1 MASHTEEQR
10 VFIVR
15 RLAVFDAP
23 EEIIADFKR
32 HWPTT
37 DCQPADIAAN
47 DPRRGLTDEKLIAV
61 FNSRRKSFL
70 ENNALAAPTSDQQV
84 RLIELHNMFRIA
96 RDRNLLVTAAELLEQ
111 IAKEIAGFYA
121 GKGKPDAAAPT
132 GTDTRP
138 IGTITYTIIDPAP
151 VAEAACKTDAI

>member
-1 MASHTEEQR
+1 MATHTEEQR

-37 DCQPADIAAN
+37 DCQPVDIAAN
-47 DPRRGLTDEKLIAV
+47 DPRRALCDEKLIAV
-61 FNSRRKSFL
+61 FNSRRKTFL
-70 ENNALAAPTSDQQV
+70 ESNALAAPTSDQQV

-96 RDRNLLVTAAELLEQ
+96 RDRNALEMAADFLEQ
-111 IAKEIAGFYA
+111 IAKEQAGFYE
-121 GKGKPDAAAPT
+121 GKSNKPKT
-132 GTDTRP
+132 NTDPLGQVTS
-138 IGTITYTIIDPAP
+138 ITYTIIDPVKTEP
-151 VAEAACKTDAI
+151 VAK